1 MTRCQPTGGRQSRGY
16 PTAILVTEMAYP
28 HIHNRV
34 ETISSKPLWIA
45 KITMIKEKRGGVVA
59 EVIIWVVDVDD
70 F

>member
-1 MTRCQPTGGRQSRGY
+1 
-16 PTAILVTEMAYP
+16 MAYP